1 MAFNIL
7 YLEKAESDLESI
19 LDFIAEDSPQRASD
33 YLRFL
38 QKEISILADFPKLG
52 ISCKRKHIRRNCR
65 ILVIENYLIFY
76 RIDETAQSVTIGR
89 VLHGS
94 VNYKGKKLF

>member
-19 LDFIAEDSPQRASD
+19 LDFIAKDSPQRAGD

-38 QKEISILADFPKLG
+38 QKEINILADFPKLG

-76 RIDETAQSVTIGR
+76 RIDETTQSVTIGR

-94 VNYKGKKLF
+94 VNYNGKKLF